1 MKKGYKGDAMKRGS
15 ILILLFCFVLLT
27 AGCGKK
33 EPKVVIGGGGTELLP
48 TASGDATEE
57 EGKIPDLFIYKGEVE
72 DMSLMVFEKVKGAAR
87 EFVYYYNGGTEI
99 FDRFS
104 QPISR
109 EQMHPG
115 EIYELDI
122 DVNTQTI
129 ERMEQS
135 RHVWVFPELH
145 KYAVDLKKGSLTVGS
160 EIYRLAETV
169 PVFDDEEQFTREQ
182 IGDSDE
188 LTIIGNGKEILSV
201 MITTSHGEIEFTNI
215 AGFEKGYFVLGN
227 VAAARITKN
236 APMSVRAGTYL
247 LEVAGSGHSGAKEVT
262 IEPGEKTVVDLKEF
276 NTGTT
281 KKGKLTLLAK
291 QKDVMVT
298 LNGKK
303 IKLGKAMT
311 LPYGIYRVKA
321 TKDGYSDWT
330 KILFF
335 NSRNSRI
342 EINMKDKTGSS
353 NNSNA
358 NNTKPTSGLAGSV
371 AGTVAGSQTGSGGTT
386 GTTGNSST
394 GTTGSSTG
402 TTGSTDSSSTSVGS
416 LANEVLKILTEDK
429 TKDDQ
434 TDNEETNTGEMKETK
449 SN

>member
-1 MKKGYKGDAMKRGS
+1 MKRGS
-15 ILILLFCFVLLT
+15 ILILLLCLVLLA

-33 EPKVVIGGGGTELLP
+33 EPKVVIGGGGTELLA
-48 TASGDATEE
+48 TASGDAAGENGE
-57 EGKIPDLFIYKGEVE
+57 MPDLFIYKGEVE

-104 QPISR
+104 QPMSR
-109 EQMHPG
+109 EQMQPG

-160 EIYRLAETV
+160 EVYRLDETV
-169 PVFDDEEQFTREQ
+169 PVFDNDEQFTREQ
-182 IGDSDE
+182 IGESDE
-188 LTIIGNGKEILSV
+188 LTIIGDGKEIFSV
-201 MITTSHGEIEFTNI
+201 LITTSHGEIEFTNI

-281 KKGKLTLLAK
+281 KKGKLILLAK
-291 QKDVMVT
+291 QKDVSVT

-321 TKDGYSDWT
+321 TKDGYSDWS

-335 NSRNSRI
+335 NSRNARI
-342 EINMKDKTGSS
+342 EINLADKSGK
-353 NNSNA
+353 NANA

-371 AGTVAGSQTGSGGTT
+371 AGTVAGSQTGSGSTTGNNSTTGTT
-386 GTTGNSST
+386 GTTGTS
-394 GTTGSSTG
+394 GTTGN
-402 TTGSTDSSSTSVGS
+402 TGSTGSSSSSSIGS
-416 LANEVLKILTEDK
+416 LANEVLKILTENK
-429 TKDDQ
+429 TDDTTQ
-434 TDNEETNTGEMKETK
+434 DNEETNTGEMKETR
-449 SN
+449 N